1 MNEHSDWLEQ
11 TWEIKRDIAK
21 QYEGKKMSEQLH
33 DMHVSVLKEFRKRGW
48 DYPES
53 ANSEHTKCVNANKS

>member
-1 MNEHSDWLEQ
+1 MNEYSDWQEQ

-21 QYEGKKMSEQLH
+21 QYTGKKMSEQLN
-33 DMHVSVLKEFRKRGW
+33 DMHVSVLEEFRKRGW

-53 ANSEHTKCVNANKS
+53 GNSEHTTCVRVSKS